1 MHVPRRKFLQAAAAG
16 GVAYAFGRTVGTIQA
31 EMSAIDGF
39 PDYKALVCLF
49 FFGGNDSWNMFVPTS
64 TAEYNAYFKAR
75 AGGTS
80 GSIAIDKSALL
91 PVTQIGQTAGDP
103 TYGFHPS
110 MSGARDLFAAG
121 KLAVMANVGTL
132 IRPTTKTQ
140 YATANATG
148 YALPPQLF
156 SHNDQQDQWHSLRG
170 KAIVR
175 SGWAGRIA
183 DVLNA
188 QLGGQQLSTNL
199 SLAGQTFFQAGD
211 VVTPFVMGSTG
222 ATTFTGFGT
231 TGTALGRRN
240 AVQAVLSGSTTATA
254 NTMYERAQAQVT
266 QRSVQFADRINTA
279 LANSYNFAALPNTG
293 VTLSTLATQLRTV
306 AKMIA
311 VRSQLSMSRQV
322 FFVSL
327 GGFDLHDNL
336 MTSHP
341 GLLSTVSGGIKSFF
355 DALAEVGMDNSVT
368 LFTQSDFARTLT
380 SNGDGSD
387 HAWGGVQLVAG
398 GAVRGG
404 RIYGQYPLI
413 EVGSAQDVGGGR
425 FIPSISADQMAAT
438 LASWF
443 GVQDADLNKITPSL
457 VNFSQRNLGFMV

>member
-1 MHVPRRKFLQAAAAG
+1 
-16 GVAYAFGRTVGTIQA
+16 
-31 EMSAIDGF
+31 
-39 PDYKALVCLF
+39 
-49 FFGGNDSWNMFVPTS
+49 
-64 TAEYNAYFKAR
+64 
-75 AGGTS
+75 
-80 GSIAIDKSALL
+80 
-91 PVTQIGQTAGDP
+91 
-103 TYGFHPS
+103 
-110 MSGARDLFAAG
+110 
-121 KLAVMANVGTL
+121 
-132 IRPTTKTQ
+132 
-140 YATANATG
+140 
-148 YALPPQLF
+148 
-156 SHNDQQDQWHSLRG
+156 
-170 KAIVR
+170 
-175 SGWAGRIA
+175 
-183 DVLNA
+183 
-188 QLGGQQLSTNL
+188 
-199 SLAGQTFFQAGD
+199 
-211 VVTPFVMGSTG
+211 
-222 ATTFTGFGT
+222 
-231 TGTALGRRN
+231 
-240 AVQAVLSGSTTATA
+240 
-254 NTMYERAQAQVT
+254 
-266 QRSVQFADRINTA
+266 
-279 LANSYNFAALPNTG
+279 